1 MEPKTVMKKSIRH
14 VIEDLDHI
22 GAIVRLAEHQL
33 EELSRSSPEKDKL
46 LSMGEELQEVH
57 ARLDGVK
64 EFVLSCQR
72 RALAL
77 DVPPEE
83 PDIWL

>member
-1 MEPKTVMKKSIRH
+1 MEPKTEMKKSIRH
-14 VIEDLDHI
+14 VIQDLDRI
-22 GAIVRLAEHQL
+22 GAIVRLAERQL
-33 EELSRSSPEKDKL
+33 RELCRNSPAQEKL
-46 LSMGEELQEVH
+46 FSMSEELQEVH

-72 RALAL
+72 RALSL